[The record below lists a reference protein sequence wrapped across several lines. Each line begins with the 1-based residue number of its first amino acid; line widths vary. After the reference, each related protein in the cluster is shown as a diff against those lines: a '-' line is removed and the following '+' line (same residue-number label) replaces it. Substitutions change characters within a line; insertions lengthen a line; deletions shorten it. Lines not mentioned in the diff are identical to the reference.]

1 MLNEGK
7 PQKPQ
12 QKYPWMTEFSIDQIN
27 YCWQHHLLVKI
38 TIWLISTNTFDT
50 KVIIFKLSL
59 GRVWTSS
66 TSSAVSINHPVSSIW
81 WWWLN
86 VKYFTVVSNTINP
99 KPPQNHTLYLCWPK
113 TQYNWVNIVW
123 CCICIINVLNI
134 SFLQIPT
141 IICFPP
147 RNSDYFLSLFP
158 IEEIKIRHIELSLK
172 KSCVLT
178 IRMRVQQAAWCI
190 ESQVWEVFTL
200 VQQVQEVITLENT
213 TDDLQSVWHSI
224 SLLHLCLQTE

>member
-1 MLNEGK
+1 MKGNPRNLNKNIPEW
-7 PQKPQ
+7 QNFLLI
-12 QKYPWMTEFSIDQIN
+12 KYIIF
-27 YCWQHHLLVKI
+27 WQHHLLVKI

-66 TSSAVSINHPVSSIW
+66 TSSSVSINHPVSSIR

-141 IICFPP
+141 IICFPS

-158 IEEIKIRHIELSLK
+158 IEEIKIRHIELSFK

-178 IRMRVQQAAWCI
+178 IRMRVQQAARCI
-190 ESQVWEVFTL
+190 ETQVWEVFTL

-224 SLLHLCLQTE
+224 SLLHVCLQTE

>member
-1 MLNEGK
+1 MIHSSILKHDEFCWCHVLKMLNEGK

-12 QKYPWMTEFSIDQIN
+12 QKYPWMTEFPIDQIN

-123 CCICIINVLNI
+123 CCICIINALNI

-141 IICFPP
+141 IIYFPP
-147 RNSDYFLSLFP
+147 RNSDYFLSLSFQL
-158 IEEIKIRHIELSLK
+158 RS
-172 KSCVLT
+172 
-178 IRMRVQQAAWCI
+178 
-190 ESQVWEVFTL
+190 
-200 VQQVQEVITLENT
+200 
-213 TDDLQSVWHSI
+213 
-224 SLLHLCLQTE
+224 